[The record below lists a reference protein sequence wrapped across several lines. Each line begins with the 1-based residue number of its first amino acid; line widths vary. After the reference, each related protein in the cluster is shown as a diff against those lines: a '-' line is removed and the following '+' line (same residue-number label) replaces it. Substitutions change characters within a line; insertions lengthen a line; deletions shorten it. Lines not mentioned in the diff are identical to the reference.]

1 MVTARAFLSLLAGFA
16 VMVTIVLVV
25 TALLRRIAP
34 EWVEP
39 QHATTPSHVFVN
51 LGYSFLAGAGGG
63 YMTAWAAGLSPVP
76 DVLGLAII
84 VLVLAA
90 ISALQGR
97 RQQPVWYQMM
107 LAVIAPLGVIAG
119 GLVRLRVVGIL

>member
-1 MVTARAFLSLLAGFA
+1 MVTAHAFLSMLAGFA
-16 VMVTIVLVV
+16 VMVAIVLIA
-25 TALLRRIAP
+25 TAFLRRIAP
-34 EWVEP
+34 EWIEP
-39 QHATTPSHVFVN
+39 QHKARPAHVFVN

-63 YMTAWAAGLSPVP
+63 YVTAWAAGLSPLP

-119 GLVRLRVVGIL
+119 GLVRLRVVGVL